1 MRPSLRPVAG
11 AFVAFGLFWGTWA
24 VAAADIEV
32 ALELSHGGLGLLLSV
47 ALGGAALANAMGGA
61 VAERRGAGPVLALA
75 LAGWGVLLIAGA
87 LVRHPV
93 ALAAVVVAAVA
104 AGGLVDVVMNV
115 SAVAALAARP
125 GSLVRFHAVFNA
137 GAAIGAASAAVL
149 LAQRLSWR
157 WAWAAVGVG
166 ALILAPVCGRARL
179 PASEPGEHAPL
190 AGALRLIRREGLV
203 LLSLAF
209 AVGAIV
215 EAGIELWGVLF
226 MRSHLGSGLLVGGVS
241 AVAAYLVGATTRVV
255 VGPVAGRRGAARGVT
270 VGAGTAALGTSL
282 LALAPVDWLAGAR
295 AGDRSR
301 RHLPLLAPDPGP
313 CRCGQR
319 TAGSGRRGGD
329 GGRLPRIR
337 GRPRSGRLALG
348 RGRPPGRVAAARRGR
363 RLRRRRPGGG
373 SAARPRKGR
382 TALAATPPHW

>member
-47 ALGGAALANAMGGA
+47 ALGDRAPHGVGQRSA
-61 VAERRGAGPVLALA
+61 AERRGAGPVLALA

-125 GSLVRFHAVFNA
+125 GSLVRFHALFNA

-282 LALAPVDWLAGAR
+282 LALAPVDWLAGAGLVIAAGGISLCWPLILAHAGAGSERPGPVVGAVTAVGYLGFVAGPAVVGWLSAAAGLR
-295 AGDRSR
+295 AG
-301 RHLPLLAPDPGP
+301 LLLLA
-313 CRCGQR
+313 
-319 TAGSGRRGGD
+319 A
-329 GGRLPRIR
+329 
-337 GRPRSGRLALG
+337 AAAF
-348 RGRPPGRVAAARRGR
+348 VAAAPAVARRHGR
-363 RLRRRRPGGG
+363 ERV
-373 SAARPRKGR
+373 ARP
-382 TALAATPPHW
+382 